1 MEVKKSIT
9 GKRIWTGEQKRAI
22 LGELDQGFTPAEVAR
37 RHEINLQHLYRWRRR
52 FQEGGET
59 ALRNDETVVPVSEV
73 RRLEG
78 EKKALERAL
87 GEMTME
93 RNILRDAVEIARKKK
108 WIPDGRS

>member
-1 MEVKKSIT
+1 MEVRKSIS
-9 GKRIWTGEQKRAI
+9 GKRMWTAEHKQAI
-22 LGELDQGFTPAEVAR
+22 LAELDQGFSPAEVAR

-59 ALRNDETVVPVSEV
+59 ALRNDEAVVPASEV
-73 RRLEG
+73 RRLED

-93 RNILRDAVEIARKKK
+93 RNILRDAVKIARKKK
-108 WIPDGRS
+108 WILDGR

>member
-1 MEVKKSIT
+1 MEVRKSNN
-9 GKRIWTGEQKRAI
+9 GRRLWSAEQKRAI
-22 LGELDQGFTPAEVAR
+22 LSELDQGYTPAEVGR
-37 RHEINLQHLYRWRRR
+37 RHEINLQHLYRLRRR

-59 ALRNDETVVPVSEV
+59 ALRSDETVVPASEV
-73 RRLEG
+73 RRLEA

-108 WIPDGRS
+108 WIVDGR

>member
-1 MEVKKSIT
+1 MEVRKSLN
-9 GKRIWTGEQKRAI
+9 GKRLWTAEQKRSI
-22 LGELDQGFTPAEVAR
+22 LAELDQGFTPAEVAR
-37 RHEINLQHLYRWRRR
+37 RHEIQLQHLYRWRLR

-59 ALRNDETVVPVSEV
+59 ALRNDESVVPASEV
-73 RRLEG
+73 RKLEA

-108 WIPDGRS
+108 WIVDGR

>member
-1 MEVKKSIT
+1 MEVRKSIT
-9 GKRIWTGEQKRAI
+9 GKRIWTAEQKRAI
-22 LGELDQGFTPAEVAR
+22 LSEWDQGYTPAEVAR

-52 FQEGGET
+52 FQEGGEA
-59 ALRNDETVVPVSEV
+59 ALRNDEAVVPISEV
-73 RRLEG
+73 RKLET

-108 WIPDGRS
+108 WIPEGK

>member
-1 MEVKKSIT
+1 MEVRQSIT
-9 GKRIWTGEQKRAI
+9 GKRLWTADQKRAI
-22 LGELDQGFTPAEVAR
+22 LAELDQGFTPAEIAR
-37 RHEINLQHLYRWRRR
+37 RHEIQLQHLYRWRHR

-59 ALRNDETVVPVSEV
+59 ALRNDEAVVPISEV
-73 RRLEG
+73 HKLEA

-108 WIPDGRS
+108 WIVDGR

>member
-1 MEVKKSIT
+1 MEVRKSNN
-9 GKRIWTGEQKRAI
+9 GRRLWSAEQKRAI
-22 LGELDQGFTPAEVAR
+22 LSELDQGYTPAEVGR

-59 ALRNDETVVPVSEV
+59 ALRSDETVVPASEV
-73 RRLEG
+73 RRLEA

-108 WIPDGRS
+108 WIVDGR

>member
-1 MEVKKSIT
+1 M
-9 GKRIWTGEQKRAI
+9 
-22 LGELDQGFTPAEVAR
+22 
-37 RHEINLQHLYRWRRR
+37 
-52 FQEGGET
+52 
-59 ALRNDETVVPVSEV
+59 PVSEV
-73 RRLEG
+73 RRLEA

>member
-59 ALRNDETVVPVSEV
+59 ALRNDEAVVPVSEV
-73 RRLEG
+73 RRLEA